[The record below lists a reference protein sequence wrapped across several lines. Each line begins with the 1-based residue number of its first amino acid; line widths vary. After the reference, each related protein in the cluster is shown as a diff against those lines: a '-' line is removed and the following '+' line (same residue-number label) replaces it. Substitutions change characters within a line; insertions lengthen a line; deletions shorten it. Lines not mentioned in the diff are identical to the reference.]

1 MGENPPE
8 NRVENDVA
16 SLIYS
21 FAQLEAFTAVAEHG
35 SLMKAASKLGKDRT
49 TLRDLIDFL
58 EDGLGYALFLR
69 EGRSLRLTPEGEQLQ
84 RQAHLLMRQVKAFEA
99 FARSVPDSA
108 TQDIALVYDPFTP
121 RAFLQALIATLAA
134 KKIRLSLTSASR
146 DEAEAMLANGQADL
160 GICQARN
167 RSVGNEMEWRALGA
181 IEMDFYAATA
191 LFAEVASPVSLL
203 ALSLVPQVIMHA
215 ASDEP
220 VARRLQISG
229 HTLFTNELEMLRGLL
244 EQGCGWGFLPTHLQ
258 ATQWKNVKAAHR
270 SGQPGNKPDD
280 GHYLEAGQ
288 RQARVDQRYA
298 VAASGVMETLSAV
311 STLCTVYSGSAGR
324 SRCLCHP
331 PG

>member
-258 ATQWKNVKAAHR
+258 ATQWKNVKR
-270 SGQPGNKPDD
+270 LPTEVGSQGISQTRVTIWKPGSDKRGLIND
-280 GHYLEAGQ
+280 
-288 RQARVDQRYA
+288 
-298 VAASGVMETLSAV
+298 TLSLLPA
-311 STLCTVYSGSAGR
+311 LWKRSA
-324 SRCLCHP
+324 L
-331 PG
+331 

>member
-1 MGENPPE
+1 MENG
-8 NRVENDVA
+8 VA

-108 TQDIALVYDPFTP
+108 TQDIALAYDPFTP
-121 RAFLQALIATLAA
+121 IAFLQALIATLAT

-203 ALSLVPQVIMHA
+203 DLSLVPQVIMHP

-258 ATQWKNVKAAHR
+258 ATQWKNVKR
-270 SGQPGNKPDD
+270 LPTEVGSQGISQTMVTIWKPGSDKRGLIND
-280 GHYLEAGQ
+280 
-288 RQARVDQRYA
+288 
-298 VAASGVMETLSAV
+298 TLSLLPA
-311 STLCTVYSGSAGR
+311 LWKRSA
-324 SRCLCHP
+324 L
-331 PG
+331 

>member
-146 DEAEAMLANGQADL
+146 DEAEARLANGQADL

-203 ALSLVPQVIMHA
+203 DLSLVPQVIMHA

-258 ATQWKNVKAAHR
+258 ATQWKNVKR
-270 SGQPGNKPDD
+270 LPTEVGSQGISQTMVTIWKPGSDKRGLIND
-280 GHYLEAGQ
+280 
-288 RQARVDQRYA
+288 
-298 VAASGVMETLSAV
+298 TLSLLPA
-311 STLCTVYSGSAGR
+311 LWQRSA
-324 SRCLCHP
+324 L
-331 PG
+331 

>member
-1 MGENPPE
+1 MGENPPK
-8 NRVENDVA
+8 NRVENVVA

-121 RAFLQALIATLAA
+121 RAFLQALIATMAA

-203 ALSLVPQVIMHA
+203 DLSLVPQVIMHA

-258 ATQWKNVKAAHR
+258 ATQWKNVKR
-270 SGQPGNKPDD
+270 LPTEVGSQGISQTMVTIWKPGSDKRGLIND
-280 GHYLEAGQ
+280 
-288 RQARVDQRYA
+288 
-298 VAASGVMETLSAV
+298 TLSLLPA
-311 STLCTVYSGSAGR
+311 LWKRSA
-324 SRCLCHP
+324 L
-331 PG
+331 

>member
-1 MGENPPE
+1 M
-8 NRVENDVA
+8 A

-203 ALSLVPQVIMHA
+203 DLSLVPQVIMHA

-258 ATQWKNVKAAHR
+258 ATQWKNVKR
-270 SGQPGNKPDD
+270 LPTEVGSLGISQTMVTIWKPGSDKRGLIND
-280 GHYLEAGQ
+280 
-288 RQARVDQRYA
+288 
-298 VAASGVMETLSAV
+298 TLSLLPA
-311 STLCTVYSGSAGR
+311 LWKRSA
-324 SRCLCHP
+324 L
-331 PG
+331 

>member
-1 MGENPPE
+1 MENG
-8 NRVENDVA
+8 VA

-21 FAQLEAFTAVAEHG
+21 FAQLEAFTTVAEHG

-108 TQDIALVYDPFTP
+108 TQDIALAYDPFTP

-146 DEAEAMLANGQADL
+146 DEAEARLANGQADL

-258 ATQWKNVKAAHR
+258 ATQWKNVKR
-270 SGQPGNKPDD
+270 LPTEVGSQGISQTMVTIWKPGSDKRGLIND
-280 GHYLEAGQ
+280 
-288 RQARVDQRYA
+288 
-298 VAASGVMETLSAV
+298 TLSLLPA
-311 STLCTVYSGSAGR
+311 LWKRSA
-324 SRCLCHP
+324 L
-331 PG
+331 

>member
-1 MGENPPE
+1 M
-8 NRVENDVA
+8 ENDVA
-16 SLIYS
+16 NLIYS

-99 FARSVPDSA
+99 FARTVPDSA

-121 RAFLQALIATLAA
+121 RAFLQALIATLATQ
-134 KKIRLSLTSASR
+134 KIRLSLTSASR
-146 DEAEAMLANGQADL
+146 DEAEAMLASGQADL

-181 IEMDFYAATA
+181 IEMDFYAAMA

-203 ALSLVPQVIMHA
+203 DLSRVPQVIMHA

-244 EQGCGWGFLPTHLQ
+244 EQGCGWGFLPTHLH
-258 ATQWKNVKAAHR
+258 AARWKNVKR
-270 SGQPGNKPDD
+270 LPTEVGSQGISQTMVTIWKPGSDKRGLIND
-280 GHYLEAGQ
+280 
-288 RQARVDQRYA
+288 
-298 VAASGVMETLSAV
+298 TLSLLPA
-311 STLCTVYSGSAGR
+311 LWKRSA
-324 SRCLCHP
+324 L
-331 PG
+331 

>member
-1 MGENPPE
+1 M
-8 NRVENDVA
+8 A
-16 SLIYS
+16 SPIYS
-21 FAQLEAFTAVAEHG
+21 FSQLEAFTAVAEHG

-58 EDGLGYALFLR
+58 EDGLGYALF
-69 EGRSLRLTPEGEQLQ
+69 LRLTPEGEQLQ

-121 RAFLQALIATLAA
+121 RAFLQALIATLAT

-203 ALSLVPQVIMHA
+203 DLSLVPQVIMHA

-244 EQGCGWGFLPTHLQ
+244 EQGCGWGFLPTHLH
-258 ATQWKNVKAAHR
+258 ATQWKNVKRLHTEVGSQGIGQTMVTIWKPGSDKRR
-270 SGQPGNKPDD
+270 STI
-280 GHYLEAGQ
+280 A
-288 RQARVDQRYA
+288 
-298 VAASGVMETLSAV
+298 ETLSLLPDV
-311 STLCTVYSGSAGR
+311 WKHSA
-324 SRCLCHP
+324 L
-331 PG
+331 

>member
-203 ALSLVPQVIMHA
+203 DLSLVPQVVMHA

-258 ATQWKNVKAAHR
+258 ATQWKNVKR
-270 SGQPGNKPDD
+270 LPTEVGSQGISQTMVTIWKPGSDKRGLIND
-280 GHYLEAGQ
+280 
-288 RQARVDQRYA
+288 
-298 VAASGVMETLSAV
+298 TLSQLPA
-311 STLCTVYSGSAGR
+311 LWKRSA
-324 SRCLCHP
+324 L
-331 PG
+331 

>member
-1 MGENPPE
+1 M
-8 NRVENDVA
+8 
-16 SLIYS
+16 IYS

-203 ALSLVPQVIMHA
+203 DLSLVPQVIMHP

-258 ATQWKNVKAAHR
+258 ATQWKNVKR
-270 SGQPGNKPDD
+270 LPTEVGSQGISQTMVTIWKPGSDKRGLIND
-280 GHYLEAGQ
+280 
-288 RQARVDQRYA
+288 
-298 VAASGVMETLSAV
+298 TLSLLPA
-311 STLCTVYSGSAGR
+311 LWKRSA
-324 SRCLCHP
+324 L
-331 PG
+331 

>member
-258 ATQWKNVKAAHR
+258 ATQWKNVKR
-270 SGQPGNKPDD
+270 LPTEVGSQGISQTMVTIWKPGSDKRGLIND
-280 GHYLEAGQ
+280 
-288 RQARVDQRYA
+288 
-298 VAASGVMETLSAV
+298 TLSLLPA
-311 STLCTVYSGSAGR
+311 LWKRSA
-324 SRCLCHP
+324 L
-331 PG
+331 

>member
-1 MGENPPE
+1 M
-8 NRVENDVA
+8 A

-146 DEAEAMLANGQADL
+146 DEAEARLANGQADL

-203 ALSLVPQVIMHA
+203 DLSLVPQVIMHA

-258 ATQWKNVKAAHR
+258 ATQWKNVKR
-270 SGQPGNKPDD
+270 LPTEVGSQGISQTMVTIWKPGSDKRGLIND
-280 GHYLEAGQ
+280 
-288 RQARVDQRYA
+288 
-298 VAASGVMETLSAV
+298 TLSLLPA
-311 STLCTVYSGSAGR
+311 LWQRSA
-324 SRCLCHP
+324 L
-331 PG
+331 

>member
-1 MGENPPE
+1 MGENPPK

-146 DEAEAMLANGQADL
+146 DEAEARLANGQADL

-203 ALSLVPQVIMHA
+203 DLSLVPQVIMHA

-258 ATQWKNVKAAHR
+258 ATQWKNVKR
-270 SGQPGNKPDD
+270 LPTEVGSQGISQTMVTIWKPGSDKRGLIND
-280 GHYLEAGQ
+280 
-288 RQARVDQRYA
+288 
-298 VAASGVMETLSAV
+298 TLSLLPA
-311 STLCTVYSGSAGR
+311 LWKRSA
-324 SRCLCHP
+324 L
-331 PG
+331 

>member
-1 MGENPPE
+1 M
-8 NRVENDVA
+8 
-16 SLIYS
+16 IYS

-108 TQDIALVYDPFTP
+108 TQDIALAYDPFTP

-146 DEAEAMLANGQADL
+146 DEAEARLANGQADL

-203 ALSLVPQVIMHA
+203 DLSLVPQVIMHP

-258 ATQWKNVKAAHR
+258 ATQWKNVKR
-270 SGQPGNKPDD
+270 LPTEVGSQGISQTMVTIWKPGSDKRGLIND
-280 GHYLEAGQ
+280 
-288 RQARVDQRYA
+288 
-298 VAASGVMETLSAV
+298 TLSLLPA
-311 STLCTVYSGSAGR
+311 LWKRSA
-324 SRCLCHP
+324 L
-331 PG
+331 

>member
-1 MGENPPE
+1 MF
-8 NRVENDVA
+8 R
-16 SLIYS
+16 
-21 FAQLEAFTAVAEHG
+21 
-35 SLMKAASKLGKDRT
+35 
-49 TLRDLIDFL
+49 L
-58 EDGLGYALFLR
+58 EDLTLFVRAAALGSFSDAAREAGQQPAQVSAAIKRLETILNIRLFAR
-69 EGRSLRLTPEGEQLQ
+69 STRSLRLTPEGEQLQ

-181 IEMDFYAATA
+181 IEMDFYAATT
-191 LFAEVASPVSLL
+191 LFAEVASPVALL
-203 ALSLVPQVIMHA
+203 DLSLVPQVIMHA

-244 EQGCGWGFLPTHLQ
+244 EKGCGWGFLPTHLQ
-258 ATQWKNVKAAHR
+258 AARWQNVKRLHTEVG
-270 SGQPGNKPDD
+270 SQGIGQTMVTIWKPGSDKRGLIN
-280 GHYLEAGQ
+280 
-288 RQARVDQRYA
+288 
-298 VAASGVMETLSAV
+298 ETLSLLP
-311 STLCTVYSGSAGR
+311 SLWKDSA
-324 SRCLCHP
+324 L
-331 PG
+331 

>member
-1 MGENPPE
+1 M
-8 NRVENDVA
+8 ENDVA

-99 FARSVPDSA
+99 FARTVPDSA
-108 TQDIALVYDPFTP
+108 TQEIALVYDPFTP

-134 KKIRLSLTSASR
+134 KNIRLSLTSASR
-146 DEAEAMLANGQADL
+146 DEAEAMLANGQADV

-191 LFAEVASPVSLL
+191 LFAKASSPVSLL
-203 ALSLVPQVIMHA
+203 DLSLVPQIIMHA

-244 EQGCGWGFLPTHLQ
+244 EQGCGWGFLPTHLH
-258 ATQWKNVKAAHR
+258 AKQWQNVKR
-270 SGQPGNKPDD
+270 LPTEVGSQGISQTMVTIWKPGSDK
-280 GHYLEAGQ
+280 
-288 RQARVDQRYA
+288 R
-298 VAASGVMETLSAV
+298 GVINETLSLLPALWK
-311 STLCTVYSGSAGR
+311 SSA
-324 SRCLCHP
+324 L
-331 PG
+331 

>member
-1 MGENPPE
+1 MENG
-8 NRVENDVA
+8 VA

-108 TQDIALVYDPFTP
+108 TQDIALAYDPFTP

-146 DEAEAMLANGQADL
+146 DEAEARLANGQADL

-229 HTLFTNELEMLRGLL
+229 HTLFANELEMLRGLL

-258 ATQWKNVKAAHR
+258 ATQWKNVKR
-270 SGQPGNKPDD
+270 LPTEVGSQGISQTMVTIWKPGSDKRGLIND
-280 GHYLEAGQ
+280 
-288 RQARVDQRYA
+288 
-298 VAASGVMETLSAV
+298 TLSLLPA
-311 STLCTVYSGSAGR
+311 LWKRSA
-324 SRCLCHP
+324 L
-331 PG
+331 

>member
-1 MGENPPE
+1 MGENPPK

-84 RQAHLLMRQVKAFEA
+84 RQAHLLMRQVKAFDV

-146 DEAEAMLANGQADL
+146 DEAEARLANGQADL

-203 ALSLVPQVIMHA
+203 DLSLVPQVIMHA

-258 ATQWKNVKAAHR
+258 ATQWKNVKR
-270 SGQPGNKPDD
+270 LPTEVGSQGISQTMVTIWKPGSDKRGLIND
-280 GHYLEAGQ
+280 
-288 RQARVDQRYA
+288 
-298 VAASGVMETLSAV
+298 TLSLLPA
-311 STLCTVYSGSAGR
+311 LWQRSA
-324 SRCLCHP
+324 L
-331 PG
+331 